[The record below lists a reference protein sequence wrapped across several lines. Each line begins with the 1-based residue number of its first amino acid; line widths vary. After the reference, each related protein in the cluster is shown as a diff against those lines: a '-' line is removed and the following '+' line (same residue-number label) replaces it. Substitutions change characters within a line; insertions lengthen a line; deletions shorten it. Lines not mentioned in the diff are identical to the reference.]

1 MMRLRPQSDYLLCVM
16 QESSNDI
23 ALGSGLVYQVDPE
36 NKPIAEYKV
45 VDMTEVAKSK
55 TSLQLGD
62 TILIN
67 SIPTKTKVNDDVYYL
82 VKAENVICKVC
93 S

>member
-1 MMRLRPQSDYLLCVM
+1 MRLRPQSDYLLCVM
-16 QESSNDI
+16 QESPNDI

-55 TSLQLGD
+55 TSL
-62 TILIN
+62 
-67 SIPTKTKVNDDVYYL
+67 
-82 VKAENVICKVC
+82 
-93 S
+93 